1 MASNFGRLV
10 AAAQSLA
17 GTSAG
22 DLAEVGSDGTVD
34 ALVSRSCSV
43 EVVAAADDVSAD
55 SGYIFVIPA
64 NLDGKSLTSAK
75 AKLVVAG
82 VTGNNTIQVIRTR
95 GPANML
101 TGAGITIAAGS
112 EAVTAGAVDTGTPAN
127 IDLVT
132 DDIVT
137 IDVTLVSTG
146 TAPKGL
152 IVTLEFA

>member
-1 MASNFGRLV
+1 MSSNFGRLV

-22 DLAEVGSDGTVD
+22 DLAEVGSDGTLD

-43 EVVAAADDVSAD
+43 EVVASADSVDAD
-55 SGYIFVIPA
+55 SGYVFVVPS
-64 NLDGKSLTSAK
+64 NLNGKNLTSAK
-75 AKLVVAG
+75 AAVMTAG

-95 GPANML
+95 GGANML
-101 TGAGITIAAGS
+101 TGSGITIPAGS
-112 EAVTAGAVDTGTPAN
+112 TAVTAGTVDTAS
-127 IDLVT
+127 DDVVT
-132 DDIVT
+132 DDIIT